1 MNKKL
6 AIRTLLLL
14 VSIAA
19 IVAAYQGLTIW
30 AKDWGGGRADTAG
43 VIAVMEET
51 KNGARVVA
59 IETNGNKREI
69 PGGNELTRDLDFS
82 WGADGSHIYLSTNRD
97 PLQKSKEGGSYNI
110 FRWKYDS
117 NEVEPLTD
125 QRRTMSA
132 PRFYSEGNAS
142 VGVVIAGGRVLE
154 FVPASSKSTMSQV
167 MPPINKE
174 RAAGGEGEGATESSS
189 IYARYGNSFRQAF
202 YLPGRY
208 SMLAVMSRD
217 DAEVLVYHDFRPDE
231 NGRVRPP
238 VGLLA
243 GSHIQLDVA
252 PDGQFVVS
260 QQDVTAPDR
269 ENVPKE
275 WMKDGKL
282 FPNLGGQPFHHM
294 LWIGKLDATG
304 YPVPTPVFPPTIKPE
319 EELIFLNPK
328 LSPDAKSLA
337 VVIAQ
342 RPEPNVTLP
351 QGLIVLEQSSNGK
364 SGPRR
369 LVQGP
374 ALQPSWSP
382 DGKKIL
388 FTMPDGPYRA
398 VFEINVDGSS
408 PRKVIGGANFARPEY
423 SPQIKKTS

>member
-19 IVAAYQGLTIW
+19 IVAAYQALTIW
-30 AKDWGGGRADTAG
+30 AKDWGGGKSDTVG
-43 VIAVMEET
+43 VIAALEET

-59 IETNGNKREI
+59 IETNGNKKEL
-69 PGGNELTRDLDFS
+69 PGGNELTRDIDFG

-110 FRWKYDS
+110 FRWKFGS

-132 PRFYSEGNAS
+132 PRFFTENGTS
-142 VGVVIAGGRVLE
+142 VGVVISGGRVME
-154 FVPASSKSTMSQV
+154 FLPSSQKSTLSQI
-167 MPPINKE
+167 MPPINKD
-174 RAAGGEGEGATESSS
+174 RSAGGEGEGAAESN

-202 YLPGRY
+202 YLPGHY

-217 DAEVLVYHDFRPDE
+217 DAEVLVFHDFRPDE
-231 NGRVRPP
+231 NGRTRPP
-238 VGLLA
+238 LGLIA
-243 GSHIQLDVA
+243 GSRIQLDMT
-252 PDGQFVVS
+252 PDGHFVIA
-260 QQDVTAPDR
+260 QQDATVPDR

-304 YPVPTPVFPPTIKPE
+304 NPIPVPVVPPTIKPE
-319 EELIFLNPK
+319 EEVVFMDPA
-328 LSPDAKSLA
+328 LSPDGNSVA
-337 VVIAQ
+337 VIVAQ
-342 RPEPNVTLP
+342 RPEPNTTVP
-351 QGLIVLEQSSNGK
+351 QGLVVLSNLGGK
-364 SGPRR
+364 DGAPKR

-374 ALQPSWSP
+374 VLQPSWAP
-382 DGKKIL
+382 DGKSIL
-388 FTMPDGPYRA
+388 FTMPDNGMRSI
-398 VFEINVDGSS
+398 FEIQADGSN
-408 PRKVIGGANFARPEY
+408 PRKVIGGGNFAYPRY
-423 SPQIKKTS
+423 SPQVKKAS